1 MTASSQ
7 VDGERHR
14 RQLVLLQS
22 FTLAWMLV
30 ECLLS
35 LLAARH
41 ARSAVLLAFGSDS
54 FVELLSALLV
64 LLSIFPRLGLRQNLI
79 ERAAAGLLYLLA
91 ALVAATAVLELYWH
105 LHPEP
110 SPLGIA
116 VAFAALCVMPLLA
129 WRKRRLAAAMQHAAL
144 AADATQSAA
153 CAYLAAVTI
162 LGLAMNSIFHLGW
175 VDPVAALVA
184 VPLLLRE
191 AYQTSRGHGCHCHS

>member
-1 MTASSQ
+1 MSASTI
-7 VDGERHR
+7 VDGERSR

-35 LLAARH
+35 LAAASR

-64 LLSIFPRLGLRQNLI
+64 LLSIFPRLGLRQKLI
-79 ERAAAGLLYLLA
+79 DRAAAGLLYLLA
-91 ALVAATAVLELYWH
+91 ALVATIAFLELYWH
-105 LHPEP
+105 LHPDP
-110 SPLGIA
+110 SLLGIA
-116 VAFAALCVMPLLA
+116 VAVVALCVMPLLA
-129 WRKRRLAAAMQHAAL
+129 WRKRRLAVAMQNNAL
-144 AADATQSAA
+144 AADAAQSAA
-153 CAYLAAVTI
+153 CAYLAAITI
-162 LGLAMNSIFHLGW
+162 LGLVLNSIFHLGW

-191 AYQTSRGHGCHCHS
+191 AYRTSLGHGCQCH